1 MFNTAFLAVL
11 NSPMNDD
18 PVGSEKI
25 LQDFYNGAN
34 RQKKEVNEA
43 TTFVLIFDVLVTF
56 WLCSFQNFET
66 VVSGEAQKLP
76 QYTEKSDC
84 QTPFYTT
91 PTPPGGENVI
101 KMSMWTMLAC
111 MLLILAA

>member
-56 WLCSFQNFET
+56 
-66 VVSGEAQKLP
+66 
-76 QYTEKSDC
+76 
-84 QTPFYTT
+84 
-91 PTPPGGENVI
+91 
-101 KMSMWTMLAC
+101 
-111 MLLILAA
+111 LLFVLFRILKQWYQVRHRSCHNTRRNLIAKRRIT